1 MAGEEIQLDLEPP
14 RTPIKGPAHRAILRE
29 TQSPL
34 GSASSASVISSPPSP
49 EESPFSPTQ
58 STATD
63 ITDDYGWQT
72 PSKGQALSTT
82 LDTNSSLESSQIE
95 EENDSAGDDDRAG
108 QIAAFNAPCPAK
120 PLERSKRAKSLRP
133 RLSISSLRSEDA
145 TKPVLSKRKESS
157 TSPIDTLAWVSDQ
170 GKLRERV
177 TWPSIETG
185 QKTPKRSRHIRL
197 EYWTSEQAS
206 NINTDFCAEGTWL
219 LRPRAASEVGGARKV
234 HLGSVV
240 SCTQDQSA
248 HQPSSSDSI
257 VPTITVSPPEDD
269 QIDSVRIKADE
280 DDPRSKSRS
289 SGDGT
294 VKAVL
299 TLLSIQKTSPSVEA
313 KNTTRKSLHTII
325 PLEIRE
331 RLREDNQHCPA
342 QTAKGLRCK
351 IRHRANVPIIMR
363 SLDSLTT
370 IKSSEVLQC
379 LKNLIAVA
387 LCPSV
392 HQRVARRELEAWE
405 TDIDKLCDIQQ
416 DPGHVASHTNHR
428 LLALADWINTLSG
441 GESFSERVETT
452 SPPTSQES
460 IPSNIPQVPTLIQ
473 KFKPYVTKASLRLSV
488 SEALEKLLVKPLI
501 KSEIERVGSVYVYR
515 QPGNFGHLKIGYST
529 NEISKRVKEWSI
541 KCRKPM
547 EVYFPKRGSDEEHL
561 QVSHVCRVEKL
572 VHTELKNCRRIEEM
586 CSGCKGNH
594 IEWFEVSRQL
604 AIDVVRKWTAWMRT
618 SPYEERSCGGKTEW
632 VLKDEQRRKIKELS
646 QPLQEIAISHQDM
659 EKRGRKASL
668 HAQHL
673 SVSRA
678 GRARSPHMRS
688 KSM

>member
-1 MAGEEIQLDLEPP
+1 M
-14 RTPIKGPAHRAILRE
+14 LRG

-34 GSASSASVISSPPSP
+34 GSALSARVISSPPSP
-49 EESPFSPTQ
+49 EESLFSPTQ

-72 PSKGQALSTT
+72 PIKGQALSTT
-82 LDTNSSLESSQIE
+82 QDTDSLESSQIE

-108 QIAAFNAPCPAK
+108 QIAAFNAPSSTK

-145 TKPVLSKRKESS
+145 TKTELSKRKESS
-157 TSPIDTLAWVSDQ
+157 TSPVDTLAWVSDQ
-170 GKLRERV
+170 GKFLEGI
-177 TWPSIETG
+177 TWPSIQTG
-185 QKTPKRSRHIRL
+185 QKTPKRSRHIQP
-197 EYWTSEQAS
+197 EYWTSEQAR
-206 NINTDFCAEGTWL
+206 NINTDFSAEGTWI
-219 LRPRAASEVGGARKV
+219 LRPRAASEVAGSRKF
-234 HLGSVV
+234 HLDPVA
-240 SCTQDQSA
+240 SCTQDKSA
-248 HQPSSSDSI
+248 DQPSSSNSI
-257 VPTITVSPPEDD
+257 VPTITVSPPEDG
-269 QIDSVRIKADE
+269 QIDSVRIKDDE
-280 DDPRSKSRS
+280 DDPRSRSRS

-299 TLLSIQKTSPSVEA
+299 TLLSIQKTSPSA
-313 KNTTRKSLHTII
+313 KAKDTIRKSLHNII

-331 RLREDNQHCPA
+331 RLREDDQRCPA

-351 IRHRANVPIIMR
+351 NRRRANVPIIMQ

-370 IKSSEVLQC
+370 TKSSEVLQR
-379 LKNLIAVA
+379 LENLISVA
-387 LCPSV
+387 LCPSA

-416 DPGHVASHTNHR
+416 DQGHVASHTNDR

-441 GESFSERVETT
+441 GESFLEKVETT

-460 IPSNIPQVPTLIQ
+460 IPSSIPQVSTLIQ
-473 KFKPYVTKASLRLSV
+473 TFIPYVPKASVRLSV
-488 SEALEKLLVKPLI
+488 SEALEKLLVRPLM
-501 KSEIERVGSVYVYR
+501 KSEIERVGGIYVYW
-515 QPGNFGHLKIGYST
+515 QPGNFGHLKIGYT
-529 NEISKRVKEWSI
+529 KDEISKRLKKWSS
-541 KCRKPM
+541 KCRKLM
-547 EVYFPKRGSDEEHL
+547 EVYFPKQESDEEHL

-572 VHTELKNCRRIEEM
+572 VHTELKNCRRMEVM
-586 CSGCKGNH
+586 CQECGGNH

-604 AIDVVRKWTAWMRT
+604 AIAVVRKWMAWMQT
-618 SPYEERSCGGKTEW
+618 SPYEERSCGGETEW

-673 SVSRA
+673 SVSRV

>member
-1 MAGEEIQLDLEPP
+1 MSGEEIQLNLEPP
-14 RTPIKGPAHRAILRE
+14 STPIKGPARRATLNG

-34 GSASSASVISSPPSP
+34 GSASSAGVISSPPSP
-49 EESPFSPTQ
+49 EEGLFSPTL

-72 PSKGQALSTT
+72 PVKGQALSTT
-82 LDTNSSLESSQIE
+82 LDTDSLESSQTE
-95 EENDSAGDDDRAG
+95 EENDSGGDDDRAG
-108 QIAAFNAPCPAK
+108 QIGRSPTK

-145 TKPVLSKRKESS
+145 TRAVLSKRKESS
-157 TSPIDTLAWVSDQ
+157 TSPVDTRAWVADQ
-170 GKLRERV
+170 GKFLEGIA
-177 TWPSIETG
+177 WPSIQTG
-185 QKTPKRSRHIRL
+185 QKTPKRSRHIRT

-206 NINTDFCAEGTWL
+206 NISTDFSAEGTWL
-219 LRPRAASEVGGARKV
+219 LRPRAASEVGGARKF
-234 HLGSVV
+234 HLDPVV

-248 HQPSSSDSI
+248 EPSSSNSI

-269 QIDSVRIKADE
+269 QIDSALIKDDA
-280 DDPRSKSRS
+280 DDPRSKSMS

-299 TLLSIQKTSPSVEA
+299 TLLSTQKTSTSA
-313 KNTTRKSLHTII
+313 KDKTTIRKSLHTII

-331 RLREDNQHCPA
+331 RLREDDQRCPV

-351 IRHRANVPIIMR
+351 NRHRANASIIMQ
-363 SLDSLTT
+363 SLDSLTA
-370 IKSSEVLQC
+370 IKSSEVLHC
-379 LKNLIAVA
+379 MKDVITV
-387 LCPSV
+387 LCSSV
-392 HQRVARRELEAWE
+392 HQRVARKELETWE
-405 TDIDKLCDIQQ
+405 TDIDKLCDIQEDQ
-416 DPGHVASHTNHR
+416 GHVASHRNYR
-428 LLALADWINTLSG
+428 LVALADWINTLGG
-441 GESFSERVETT
+441 GESFLETVETT
-452 SPPTSQES
+452 SPPTSQET
-460 IPSNIPQVPTLIQ
+460 IPSNIPQVSSLIQ
-473 KFKPYVTKASLRLSV
+473 KFIPYVTKASVRLSV
-488 SEALEKLLVKPLI
+488 SEALEKLLVKPLM
-501 KSEIERVGSVYVYR
+501 KSEIERVGSLYVYW
-515 QPGNFGHLKIGYST
+515 QPGNFGHLKIGYSK
-529 NEISKRVKEWSI
+529 NEISKRVKEWSS

-561 QVSHVCRVEKL
+561 QVSHICRVEKL

-586 CSGCKGNH
+586 CPVCNGNH

-604 AIDVVRKWTAWMRT
+604 AIAVVRKWMAWMRT

-646 QPLQEIAISHQDM
+646 QPLQEIAISRQDM
-659 EKRGRKASL
+659 EKRGRKAPL
-668 HAQHL
+668 HAQYL

-678 GRARSPHMRS
+678 GRARSPRTRS